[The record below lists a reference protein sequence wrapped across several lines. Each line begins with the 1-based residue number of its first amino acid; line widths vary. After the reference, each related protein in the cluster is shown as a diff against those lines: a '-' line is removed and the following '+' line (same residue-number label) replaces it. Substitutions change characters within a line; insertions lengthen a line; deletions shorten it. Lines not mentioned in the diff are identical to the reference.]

1 MRATTTTPRGRG
13 RISGQALGLLALVGA
28 SLAPAAGAR
37 SQARAV
43 EPPAWQAPAAVP
55 QELQSRELRR
65 VLHLAGGHTLRA
77 KTRRG
82 EGGWEY
88 RAGRKWQSLPSGSVV
103 RAALEKEVLAE
114 MRARR
119 RAIDRDSLSDRT
131 ELAGW
136 MLSAG
141 LLEEGLAEADQI
153 LTRDREHRGIRDLLH
168 EHAFRFRL
176 PALDEDARELESMCD
191 ELLRYGARSVP
202 SLRELAVLRLD
213 EIDEREGLQEIL
225 SQALFDGSVTMRSF
239 AALGLRRLFSGEA
252 VRPLLSR
259 AVMDTSEEVRVEAA
273 LALRSAEEPALVA
286 PVARALARSPSPK
299 VRRNSAQA
307 LGNMGYPIAVPALVS
322 RLATLQGASQHRV
335 PHANI
340 FTGRQFAFIQDFDV
354 EVAQFQAVADPQIN
368 VLIEGEV
375 LDAGVAGV
383 QETLVVAERRAIQS
397 SLGAL
402 TGENPGRYARD
413 WLKWWEQNSTRWLPQ
428 DGVAKDD

>member
-1 MRATTTTPRGRG
+1 MRAKTTTPRGRG
-13 RISGQALGLLALVGA
+13 RISGRALGLLALVSS
-28 SLAPAAGAR
+28 SLGTSAAAVPRIPAP
-37 SQARAV
+37 
-43 EPPAWQAPAAVP
+43 EPPAWQAPATAP
-55 QELQSRELRR
+55 IELQSRELRR
-65 VLHLAGGHTLRA
+65 VLHLSGGHTLRA

-82 EGGWEY
+82 EAGWEY
-88 RAGRKWQSLPSGSVV
+88 RAGRKWQSLPPGSVV

-153 LTRDREHRGIRDLLH
+153 LARDREHLGVRDLLR

-176 PALDEDARELESMCD
+176 PALDENAQKLEQACD
-191 ELLRYGARSVP
+191 ELLRYGARSVS
-202 SLRELAVLRLD
+202 SLRELTVLRLAEVD
-213 EIDEREGLQEIL
+213 DQETLQEVL

-239 AALGLRRLFSGEA
+239 AALGLRRLFAGEA

-259 AVMDTSEEVRVEAA
+259 AVMDSSEEVRLEAA

-286 PVARALARSPSPK
+286 PIARAMEASLSPK

-322 RLATLQGASQHRV
+322 RLATLQGAGQHRV
-335 PHANI
+335 PHSNI

-413 WLKWWEQNSTRWLPQ
+413 WLKWWEQNASRWLPQ
-428 DGVAKDD
+428 ESVAKDD